1 MSDGST
7 PKILLVDQ
15 DSPTT
20 AWLKGLLESEGYR
33 VGIAES
39 AYEALESVRAEQPA
53 LAVFELD
60 LPDLGGLDLCRSMR
74 GLPDAAGMWLIA
86 FSGRAAREDIAAGLN
101 AGADDYIPKRPGA
114 DADLLAKIKL
124 MLSRERANSRLDGQ
138 SGNGRGRVVSFF
150 SAKGGSGTT
159 TLAVNAAYS
168 VAGFAPQASTLL
180 VDMVF
185 PLGAVG
191 HMIGSHSTETI
202 ARLTREGHG
211 PLARKMVE
219 RHIST
224 KTHLDFSFLLS
235 ANDLQEAQALEVGR
249 IVPLF
254 ELLRTMFDIIVV
266 DFGHAL
272 SRITLPILES
282 SDLIY
287 VIVIPDVTGVALTK
301 LTLDYLFSRR
311 IPRER
316 VVLIQNRTVPR
327 SWLSRDEIE
336 KELGVAVGT
345 TIPYDGEQV
354 PLATN
359 AHVPYL
365 ERYGNTAT
373 AGALHELGKIAV
385 ERLYQPHEPAALFR
399 M

>member
-1 MSDGST
+1 MSGDNT

-15 DSPTT
+15 DRPTT
-20 AWLKGLLESEGYR
+20 AWLKGLLEPEGYK
-33 VGIAES
+33 VGVVQS
-39 AYEALESVRAEQPA
+39 ASEALASIRAEQPA
-53 LAVFELD
+53 LTVFELD
-60 LPDLGGLDLCRSMR
+60 LPDLSGLDLCRSLRRMP
-74 GLPDAAGMWLIA
+74 GVDGMWLIA
-86 FSGRAAREDIAAGLN
+86 FSARASRADIAAGLE
-101 AGADDYIPKRPGA
+101 AGADDYIPKRSGA
-114 DADLLAKIKL
+114 DADLLAKAKL
-124 MLSRERANSRLDGQ
+124 MLGKERARSKPNGQ
-138 SGNGRGRVVSFF
+138 SDEGRGRIVSFF

-159 TLAVNAAYS
+159 TLSVNAAYS
-168 VAGFAPQASTLL
+168 VSGFAPKASTLL

-191 HMIGSHSTETI
+191 HMIGTDSTETI
-202 ARLTREGHG
+202 ARLTREGQG
-211 PLARKMVE
+211 PLARKAVE

-224 KTHLDFSFLLS
+224 KSHLDFGFLLS
-235 ANDLQEAQALEVGR
+235 ANDLQEAEALEVGR

-254 ELLRTMFDIIVV
+254 ELLRTMFDIMVI
-266 DFGHAL
+266 DFGHSL

-301 LTLDYLFSRR
+301 LSLDYLFSRG

-336 KELGVAVGT
+336 RELGLSIAITV
-345 TIPYDGEQV
+345 PYDGEQV

-365 ERYGNTAT
+365 KRHGDTTTAAT
-373 AGALHELGKIAV
+373 LRELGRIAV
-385 ERLYQPHEPAALFR
+385 ERLYRPDGATAINR